1 MMDIRNRGNFATVE
15 KRGNIPVVTQSLR
28 SVVESTVELAAPRA
42 SEAGLSLHCHMDSQ
56 CERVVNFDAWCV
68 SQLLSNL
75 LSNALSYTP
84 KGCVRVYASCELD
97 DGQNRFELRV
107 EDTGPGIAPEILDV
121 VFTLPD
127 QRESLERAERVGFGL
142 VIARQL
148 CDMLNAQLTIEQPDT
163 GGTVARVHGVL
174 GSSDTTIRADR
185 ALPEALR
192 DSYALIIDSDVA
204 ARRLLEARLRSWGI
218 SVNTALDIP
227 SGITELRTAVQ
238 EGRSIGMVFVSAE
251 VAKPALATFIEML
264 RNAEEFADILLV
276 MLAPDDNGSQP
287 STLSDPIANTTLSKP
302 IHPSALFDCITRHPQ
317 VKARMESTEDSAR
330 DPDFRRVLLVED
342 NIVNQCVATEI
353 LKRIGVQVE
362 IANHG
367 GEALELLQQQS
378 FDFVFMD
385 CQMPEM
391 DGFEATRRIRQT
403 AELESLP
410 VVALTANALSGD
422 RQRCLDAG
430 MSDYLTKPFTKE
442 QLETMLDKWIRSTDG
457 INVSATYSDVVYVEL
472 IDDAA
477 LDQIRMLDDD
487 GDSTIFDEI
496 LDEYFVSSERLV
508 GRIRDALDNGDAAE
522 AGRCAHALKSSS
534 AAVGLAHFASQCA
547 ELEQL
552 ARDDDPSAMRS
563 LWANADRTFERS
575 TAALAERRT
584 KQVA

>member
-1 MMDIRNRGNFATVE
+1 M
-15 KRGNIPVVTQSLR
+15 VTQSLR

-42 SEAGLSLHCHMDSQ
+42 SEAGLSLHCHIDSQ

-75 LSNALSYTP
+75 LNNALSYTP
-84 KGCVRVYASCELD
+84 KGCVRVYASCEVD
-97 DGQNRFELRV
+97 DAQNRFELRV

-174 GSSDTTIRADR
+174 GSSDATIRADR
-185 ALPEALR
+185 SLPEALR

-204 ARRLLEARLRSWGI
+204 ARRLLEAHLRSWGI

-264 RNAEEFADILLV
+264 RNAEEFADLLLV
-276 MLAPDDNGSQP
+276 MLAPDDNGSQL

-317 VKARMESTEDSAR
+317 VKARMESTEDTAS

-442 QLETMLDKWIRSTDG
+442 QLETMLGKWIRSADG
-457 INVSATYSDVVYVEL
+457 INVSATYSDVIYVEL

>member
-1 MMDIRNRGNFATVE
+1 MDKRNRGNSATVE
-15 KRGNIPVVTQSLR
+15 KRGNIAVVTQSLR

-42 SEAGLSLHCHMDSQ
+42 SEVGLSLHCHIGSQ

-75 LSNALSYTP
+75 LSNALTYTP
-84 KGCVRVYASCELD
+84 SGSVRVYASCELD
-97 DGQNRFELRV
+97 NGNNRFELRV

-148 CDMLNAQLTIEQPDT
+148 CDMLNAQLTIEQPEA

-174 GSSDTTIRADR
+174 GSSDATIRADR
-185 ALPEALR
+185 ALPDALR

-204 ARRLLEARLRSWGI
+204 ARRLLEAHLRSWGI
-218 SVNTALDIP
+218 SVNSSLDIP
-227 SGITELRTAVQ
+227 SGITQLRTAVQ

-276 MLAPDDNGSQP
+276 MLAPDDKDSQH

-317 VKARMESTEDSAR
+317 VKARMESTEDTAG
-330 DPDFRRVLLVED
+330 DPDSRRVLLVED

-391 DGFEATRRIRQT
+391 DGFEATRRIR
-403 AELESLP
+403 EMPDLESLP

-422 RQRCLDAG
+422 RERCLDAG

-442 QLETMLDKWIRSTDG
+442 QLETMLDKWIRSADG

-477 LDQIRMLDDD
+477 LDQIRMLDED

-584 KQVA
+584 KKVA

>member
-1 MMDIRNRGNFATVE
+1 MDTRNRGNFATVE

-42 SEAGLSLHCHMDSQ
+42 SEAGLSLHCHIDSQ

-84 KGCVRVYASCELD
+84 KGCVRVYASCEVD

-317 VKARMESTEDSAR
+317 VKARMESTED
-330 DPDFRRVLLVED
+330 
-342 NIVNQCVATEI
+342 
-353 LKRIGVQVE
+353 
-362 IANHG
+362 
-367 GEALELLQQQS
+367 
-378 FDFVFMD
+378 
-385 CQMPEM
+385 
-391 DGFEATRRIRQT
+391 
-403 AELESLP
+403 
-410 VVALTANALSGD
+410 
-422 RQRCLDAG
+422 
-430 MSDYLTKPFTKE
+430 
-442 QLETMLDKWIRSTDG
+442 
-457 INVSATYSDVVYVEL
+457 
-472 IDDAA
+472 
-477 LDQIRMLDDD
+477 
-487 GDSTIFDEI
+487 
-496 LDEYFVSSERLV
+496 
-508 GRIRDALDNGDAAE
+508 
-522 AGRCAHALKSSS
+522 
-534 AAVGLAHFASQCA
+534 
-547 ELEQL
+547 
-552 ARDDDPSAMRS
+552 
-563 LWANADRTFERS
+563 
-575 TAALAERRT
+575 
-584 KQVA
+584 

>member
-1 MMDIRNRGNFATVE
+1 M
-15 KRGNIPVVTQSLR
+15 
-28 SVVESTVELAAPRA
+28 ELAAPRA
-42 SEAGLSLHCHMDSQ
+42 SEAGLSLHCHIDPQ
-56 CERVVNFDAWCV
+56 CERIVNFDAWCV

-84 KGCVRVYASCELD
+84 SGCVRVYATCELD
-97 DGQNRFELRV
+97 EGQNRFELRV

-127 QRESLERAERVGFGL
+127 QRESLERAQRVGFGL

-148 CDMLNAQLTIEQPDT
+148 CDLLGAQLTIEQPEE
-163 GGTVARVHGVL
+163 GGTIAHVHGVFDT
-174 GSSDTTIRADR
+174 SDAPVRADR
-185 ALPEALR
+185 TLPDALR

-204 ARRLLEARLRSWGI
+204 ARRLLEAHLRSWGI
-218 SVNTALDIP
+218 SVNSALDIP
-227 SGITELRTAVQ
+227 SGIDRLRTAVH
-238 EGRSIGMVFVSAE
+238 EGRSIGMVFVSGE
-251 VAKPALATFIEML
+251 VAKPSLATFIEML
-264 RNAEEFADILLV
+264 RNTKEFADILLV
-276 MLAPDDNGSQP
+276 MLAPDDNGNQL
-287 STLSDPIANTTLSKP
+287 STLSEPIANTTLSKP
-302 IHPSALFDCITRHPQ
+302 IHPSALFDCITQHPQ
-317 VKARMESTEDSAR
+317 VQARMEHSNDVAS
-330 DPDFRRVLLVED
+330 DPDSRRVLLVED

-353 LKRIGVQVE
+353 LKRIGVRVD

-367 GEALELLQQQS
+367 GEALELLQQQA

-391 DGFEATRRIRQT
+391 DGFEATRRIRQMPN
-403 AELESLP
+403 LESLP

-442 QLETMLDKWIRSTDG
+442 QLETMLNKWIRSADG
-457 INVSATYSDVVYVEL
+457 IDTSATYSDVVYVDL
-472 IDDAA
+472 IDDVA
-477 LDQIRMLDDD
+477 LDQIRMLDED

-508 GRIRDALDNGDAAE
+508 GRIREALDSGDPAE

-552 ARDDDPSAMRS
+552 ARDDDAAAMRS

-584 KQVA
+584 KKVA